1 MSVTPTST
9 NERFRIPWLPW
20 CVLGLVMLWLVWAL
34 GATLSPAIASL
45 LLAYF
50 LAGPTNRLERL
61 GLPRA
66 LAVVFVMMATLAA
79 ATCAVLIILPIL
91 QKEIELLRAQLP
103 DLLARISDS
112 VLPWLEKKL
121 GVRVRMDAPTLRAW
135 LTRQWSEGGGD
146 IAAWVF
152 DSAKLGGAAALE
164 WIGVVLLVPILL
176 FYILLDWHPLCQSTM
191 ALVPARWRAGLSEAL
206 QELNAMVSGWLQGV
220 GLLTISLAIF
230 YAGALW
236 LANFELWWPLG
247 LLTGLL
253 MFIPYLGFALALV
266 LALVAGMLQFG
277 PLEGLWRI
285 ALIYALGQAIES
297 WWLTPKLVGERI
309 GLHPV
314 TVIVALLIF
323 GALFGF
329 FGVLLALPF
338 AAAAIVIMRRLK
350 VAWLRSSYFLRPGGT
365 DS

>member
-1 MSVTPTST
+1 M
-9 NERFRIPWLPW
+9 
-20 CVLGLVMLWLVWAL
+20 
-34 GATLSPAIASL
+34 
-45 LLAYF
+45 
-50 LAGPTNRLERL
+50 
-61 GLPRA
+61 
-66 LAVVFVMMATLAA
+66 
-79 ATCAVLIILPIL
+79 
-91 QKEIELLRAQLP
+91 
-103 DLLARISDS
+103 
-112 VLPWLEKKL
+112 
-121 GVRVRMDAPTLRAW
+121 
-135 LTRQWSEGGGD
+135 
-146 IAAWVF
+146 
-152 DSAKLGGAAALE
+152 
-164 WIGVVLLVPILL
+164 
-176 FYILLDWHPLCQSTM
+176 
-191 ALVPARWRAGLSEAL
+191 
-206 QELNAMVSGWLQGV
+206 
-220 GLLTISLAIF
+220 
-230 YAGALW
+230 
-236 LANFELWWPLG
+236 G

-350 VAWLRSSYFLRPGGT
+350 VAWQRSSYFLRPGGT